1 MQPVRVKDEN
11 SSNVCVVIL
20 MSVTSVAV
28 VFAAGSALYIRK
40 APTSVF
46 CVISKP

>member
-1 MQPVRVKDEN
+1 MQPVRVKDEK
-11 SSNVCVVIL
+11 SSTVCIVIL

-28 VFAAGSALYIRK
+28 VFAAGSAICILK
-40 APTSVF
+40 APTGVF